1 MLVVSVLCVEQD
13 VRRRGLAS
21 RLVESLLDMAH
32 RADCQGAAV
41 IVSSQH
47 SERSVH
53 STMNSTHHTEHI
65 TKYSTQYIVNSTQ
78 TTSRNLSMASCPRWL
93 CKAPRDVL
101 DVRRL

>member
-1 MLVVSVLCVEQD
+1 MLVVSVLCVQQD

-32 RADCQGAAV
+32 RADCQAAAV

-53 STMNSTHHTEHI
+53 STMNSTQYRTLYI
-65 TKYSTQYIVNSTQ
+65 MNSTQYTVQ
-78 TTSRNLSMASCPRWL
+78 
-93 CKAPRDVL
+93 
-101 DVRRL
+101 

>member
-32 RADCQGAAV
+32 RADCQAAAV

-53 STMNSTHHTEHI
+53 ST
-65 TKYSTQYIVNSTQ
+65 
-78 TTSRNLSMASCPRWL
+78 
-93 CKAPRDVL
+93 
-101 DVRRL
+101 